1 LYEISRASCGLVAAI
16 GLLVLVGWSL
26 DYHPLTSLTPRLAA
40 MKPNTALSFVALGV
54 ALWLLGDA
62 SAQRSVPHVRVARGL
77 AAFVMLVGALT
88 LTEYVFVFDAGI
100 DQLLFI
106 DRTKQTLPGRM
117 SPVTAAHLVLLG
129 AALLSYDHADPSRW
143 HVAQW
148 LALTTAFSSLV
159 ALLGYLYDVRA
170 LYAVGPF
177 SSIALHTAASFLL
190 LSVSI
195 LCFRPR
201 EGLMRVVVG
210 DGPVGVLVRRL
221 IPAAVV
227 VPIVL
232 GFVTLKGEQ
241 AGLYGSAFGAA
252 LFATSSLFCFV
263 FPIVWTGRGLWNL
276 DRERREALAGL
287 IQSEARNRAVLE
299 AALDAIVTVD
309 ETGTVV
315 EFNPAAERTFGH
327 ARADAIGKKLPELLI
342 PEPLREGHQRS
353 FQRHLQSGE
362 SRILGKRV
370 EIEALRADGTVF
382 PIELTVVRIRSHGP
396 PTFTAY
402 IRDLTERHLA
412 QEAEARAA
420 AAVNKESTQ
429 RQRAEQALKQTEEQL
444 RQSQKMDA
452 IGRLAGGVAHDFNNL
467 LSVILSYGA
476 MLVQELPPGNQ
487 MRADV
492 EEMIRA
498 SERAAKLTRQLLAFG
513 RQQVLAPRV
522 VDLNE
527 TIGTLSQML
536 RRLINEDVELSFQL
550 GARGKAYVDPGQ
562 LEQVVMNLVIN
573 ARDAMPHGGKLTLET
588 VDMELD
594 ASYAGGHLDVAPGP
608 YVMLSV
614 SDTGVGMDET
624 TQARMFEPFFTTK
637 EQGKGT
643 GLGLST
649 VFGIV
654 KQSGGSIWVYSEVG
668 EGTTIKVYLP
678 RANREMPAAQPAF
691 MQATSLRGSETVL
704 LVEDNQ
710 QVRALAGTI
719 LRKNGYD
726 VLEAASGDDAL
737 ALSERFGGT
746 IHALLTDVV
755 MPRMSGRTLAERL
768 AERRGNMKVIFM
780 SGYTDDAIV
789 QHGVLDAGIFFIQK
803 PLMPEPL
810 LAKLREVL
818 DGAA

>member
-1 LYEISRASCGLVAAI
+1 LYESSRASCALVAAI

-26 DYHPLTSLTPRLAA
+26 DYRPLMSLTPRLAA
-40 MKPNTALSFVALGV
+40 MKPNAALSFVALGV
-54 ALWLLGDA
+54 ALWFLGDPPA
-62 SAQRSVPHVRVARGL
+62 RRSVSRVRVARGL
-77 AAFVMLVGALT
+77 AAFVTLVGALT
-88 LTEYVFVFDAGI
+88 VAEYMFVFDAGI
-100 DQLLFI
+100 DQLLFVDPI
-106 DRTKQTLPGRM
+106 KHTLPGRM
-117 SPVTAAHLVLLG
+117 SPVSAAHFVLLG
-129 AALLSYDHADPSRW
+129 AALLSYGDDSSRW
-143 HVAQW
+143 HAAQW
-148 LALTTAFSSLV
+148 LALATAFSSLA
-159 ALLGYLYDVRA
+159 ALLGYLYDVRT

-190 LSVSI
+190 LSAGI
-195 LCFRPR
+195 LCSRPR

-252 LFATSSLFCFV
+252 LFAASSIFCFV
-263 FPIVWTGRGLWNL
+263 LPIVWTGRGLWSL
-276 DRERREALAGL
+276 DRERRDALAGL

-309 ETGTVV
+309 ETGTVM

-342 PEPLREGHQRS
+342 PEQLREGHQRS
-353 FQRHLQSGE
+353 FQRYLQSGK
-362 SRILGKRV
+362 SRILGKRI
-370 EIEALRADGTVF
+370 EIEALRADGTAF
-382 PIELTVVRIRSHGP
+382 PIELTVVRTRSHGP

-412 QEAEARAA
+412 QQAEARAA
-420 AAVNKESTQ
+420 AAVNKEFTQ
-429 RQRAEQALKQTEEQL
+429 RKQAEQALKQTEEQL

-476 MLVQELPPGNQ
+476 MLMQDLPPGNP
-487 MRADV
+487 MRADL

-527 TIGTLSQML
+527 TIGALSQML

-573 ARDAMPHGGKLTLET
+573 ARDAMPGGGKLTLET
-588 VDMELD
+588 TDMELD
-594 ASYAGGHLDVAPGP
+594 ASYAGGHLDVTPGP

-614 SDTGVGMDET
+614 SDTGVGMDEA

-637 EQGKGT
+637 GQGKGT

-678 RANREMPAAQPAF
+678 RANRETPSAQPSGV
-691 MQATSLRGSETVL
+691 QARSLRGSETVL
-704 LVEDNQ
+704 LVEDNE

-719 LRKNGYD
+719 LRKNGYN
-726 VLEAASGDDAL
+726 VLEASSGDDAI
-737 ALSERFGGT
+737 ALSERFSAT

-755 MPRMSGRTLAERL
+755 MPRMSGRQLAERL
-768 AERRGNMKVIFM
+768 AERRGDMKVIFM

-789 QHGVLDAGIFFIQK
+789 QHGVLEAGIFFIQK